1 VSGKRI
7 WTAFAAAS
15 GLVGVSMAVAGYR
28 SVGPYGRIGAQYI
41 AKEMCSCVFVTG
53 RKESGCRQEFEPDI
67 QKFDVQVRRGATPDR
82 GEVRTRL
89 AIFEGRATYEKAY
102 GCTLPE

>member
-1 VSGKRI
+1 MSGKRI
-7 WTAFAAAS
+7 WAAVATASVLIGVSAAA
-15 GLVGVSMAVAGYR
+15 AGYR

-53 RKESGCRQEFEPDI
+53 RKEAGCRQEFEPDI
-67 QKFDVQVRRGATPDR
+67 EKFDVQIRRGESSDH

-89 AIFEGRATYEKAY
+89 AIFEGRATYDKAY
-102 GCTLPE
+102 GCTIPE

>member
-1 VSGKRI
+1 MSGKRI
-7 WTAFAAAS
+7 WAAVATASVLIGVSAAA
-15 GLVGVSMAVAGYR
+15 AGYR

-53 RKESGCRQEFEPDI
+53 RKEAGCRQEFEPDI
-67 QKFDVQVRRGATPDR
+67 DKFDVQIRRGESSDQ

-89 AIFEGRATYEKAY
+89 AIFEGRATYDKAY
-102 GCTLPE
+102 GCTIPE

>member
-1 VSGKRI
+1 MSGKRI
-7 WTAFAAAS
+7 WAAFATAS
-15 GLVGVSMAVAGYR
+15 VLVGVTAAAAGYR

-53 RKESGCRQEFEPDI
+53 RKEAGCRQEFEPDI
-67 QKFDVQVRRGATPDR
+67 QKFDVQILRAHTPAQ

-89 AIFEGRATYEKAY
+89 FIFEGRATYDSRY
-102 GCTLPE
+102 GCTIPE